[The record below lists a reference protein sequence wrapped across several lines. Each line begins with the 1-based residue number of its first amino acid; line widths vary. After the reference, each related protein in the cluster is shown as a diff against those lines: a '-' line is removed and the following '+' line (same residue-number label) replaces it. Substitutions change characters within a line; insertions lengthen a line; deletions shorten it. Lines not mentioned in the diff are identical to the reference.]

1 MRISVLALSMT
12 KTPCTYCNEEFTP
25 SRYHPTQ
32 CVCSSEECQR
42 RRRAD
47 YHRNKLATDP
57 GYREQCR
64 DSQKKWRQRNPGYM
78 KRYRAKQRVLSR
90 QNLGKPRLLKA
101 LHQLSLSV
109 KNSFVCDLRSLDAG
123 IWLISDRVSRGKNIL
138 ASAKIIILR
147 ATLPD
152 LAGRNLKR
160 TSL

>member
-1 MRISVLALSMT
+1 MLAPSMT

-32 CVCSSEECQR
+32 RVCGSEKCQR

-78 KRYRAKQRVLSR
+78 KRYRTKQRVLFR
-90 QNLGKPRLLKA
+90 HNPDKPRLLKA

-109 KNSFVCDLRSLDAG
+109 KNSFVLDLRSLDAG
-123 IWLISDRVSRGKNIL
+123 IWLISDGVSSGKNIL
-138 ASAKIIILR
+138 ASAKIIILQ
-147 ATLPD
+147 AKLSD

>member
-1 MRISVLALSMT
+1 MRPHSSVLPVSMT
-12 KTPCTYCNEEFTP
+12 KMPCIYCNEGFTP

-32 CVCSSEECQR
+32 RVCSSEVCQR

-90 QNLGKPRLLKA
+90 QNPDKPRLLKA
-101 LHQLSLSV
+101 LHQLSVSV
-109 KNSFVCDLRSLDAG
+109 KNRFVFDLRSLDAG
-123 IWLISDRVSRGKNIL
+123 IWLISDGVSTQSGGI
-138 ASAKIIILR
+138 ASTLLR
-147 ATLPD
+147 LQRSELIGDRIP
-152 LAGRNLKR
+152 G
-160 TSL
+160 

>member
-1 MRISVLALSMT
+1 MT

-32 CVCSSEECQR
+32 LVCSSDECQR

-47 YHRNKLATDP
+47 YHRNKLATDL

-90 QNLGKPRLLKA
+90 QNPDKPRLLKA

-109 KNSFVCDLRSLDAG
+109 KNSFVFDLRSLDAG
-123 IWLISDRVSRGKNIL
+123 IWLISDGVSRGKNIL
-138 ASAKIIILR
+138 ASAKIIILQ
-147 ATLPD
+147 AKLPD

>member
-1 MRISVLALSMT
+1 MT
-12 KTPCTYCNEEFTP
+12 KTPCTYCKQEFTP

-32 CVCSSEECQR
+32 RSCSSEECQR
-42 RRRAD
+42 KRRAD
-47 YHRNKLATDP
+47 YHRHKVATDP

-78 KRYRAKQRVLSR
+78 KRYRMKQQVLSP
-90 QNLGKPRLLKA
+90 QNSDKPRLLNA
-101 LHQLSLSV
+101 LHKLSVSV
-109 KNSFVCDLRSLDAG
+109 KNSSVFDLRSLDAD
-123 IWLISDRVSRGKNIL
+123 IWLISDGASSVKNNL

-147 ATLPD
+147 AKLPA